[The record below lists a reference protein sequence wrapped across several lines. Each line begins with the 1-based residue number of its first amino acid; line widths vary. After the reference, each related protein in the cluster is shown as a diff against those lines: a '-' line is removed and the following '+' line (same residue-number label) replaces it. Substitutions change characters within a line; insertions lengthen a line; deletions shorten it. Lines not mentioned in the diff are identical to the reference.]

1 MALRERRLLAG
12 NNANANDELF
22 SYHRGGVNIVMGDGT
37 VRFLGNNISVVVL
50 RALVTRNGNEIV
62 NDDDWVQY

>member
-1 MALRERRLLAG
+1 
-12 NNANANDELF
+12 
-22 SYHRGGVNIVMGDGT
+22 MGDGT

-50 RALVTRNGNEIV
+50 RALVTRNGNEVV